1 MLSSDTIEVS
11 WDVWTEGNDNGDGPV
26 IGYRVY
32 YSIVGDYSSLKRTS
46 EDPILD
52 TPVDVSNLTR
62 DTEYEFLVT
71 AVREGEGG
79 EGRYS
84 PGTLART
91 MCTGNIVPDDLRKVD

>member
-11 WDVWTEGNDNGDGPV
+11 WDAWTEGNDNGDGPV

-46 EDPILD
+46 EDPIQD
-52 TPVDVSNLTR
+52 TSVDVSNLTR
-62 DTEYEFLVT
+62 DTEYEFSVT

-79 EGRYS
+79 EGGYS